1 MLHRR
6 LNRRNGVTI
15 AANPVRRWLVTSCAG
30 KLSDQCR
37 VPCPASG
44 PGGPPMIDTRL
55 YRWLRPLLRR
65 RRRGLRAPEEFRPR
79 GTSSKISRLST
90 RYDAEVDAALGR
102 LWPKARVYHDREF
115 TRDRADFLL
124 VVRGRGV
131 MIETK
136 VKSDPGLFRGST
148 LPPLLDRLQR
158 DGRRLVVLLN
168 Q

>member
-1 MLHRR
+1 
-6 LNRRNGVTI
+6 
-15 AANPVRRWLVTSCAG
+15 
-30 KLSDQCR
+30 
-37 VPCPASG
+37 
-44 PGGPPMIDTRL
+44 MIDTQIR
-55 YRWLRPLLRR
+55 RWLRPLFGRR
-65 RRRGLRAPEEFRPR
+65 QGGRRTPESFRPR
-79 GTSSKISRLST
+79 STSSRVSRLAVQ
-90 RYDAEVDAALGR
+90 YDVEVDAALQR
-102 LWPKARVYHDREF
+102 LWPKARIYHDREF

-168 Q
+168 QGDPAPARDLISTKLGDKGRVIVWSGPQHDTELRQAVETLLHQTTRHV

>member
-1 MLHRR
+1 
-6 LNRRNGVTI
+6 
-15 AANPVRRWLVTSCAG
+15 
-30 KLSDQCR
+30 
-37 VPCPASG
+37 
-44 PGGPPMIDTRL
+44 MIDAPF
-55 YRWLRPLLRR
+55 YRWLRPLFGR

-79 GTSSKISRLST
+79 GTSSKISRLSA
-90 RYDAEVDAALGR
+90 RYDAEVDAALVR

-168 Q
+168 QGDPTPARELVAAKLGDKARVIVWSGPADDDELREAVESLLQQATRHA

>member
-1 MLHRR
+1 
-6 LNRRNGVTI
+6 
-15 AANPVRRWLVTSCAG
+15 
-30 KLSDQCR
+30 
-37 VPCPASG
+37 
-44 PGGPPMIDTRL
+44 MIDTRL
-55 YRWLRPLLRR
+55 YRWLRPLFGR
-65 RRRGLRAPEEFRPR
+65 RRRGLRAPEEYRPR
-79 GTSSKISRLST
+79 GTSSKVSRLAA
-90 RYDAEVDAALGR
+90 RYDAEVDAALER

-168 Q
+168 QGDPTPAQKLVAAKLGDKAHVIVWSGPTDDAALYEAVESLLRQATRHA

>member
-1 MLHRR
+1 M
-6 LNRRNGVTI
+6 N
-15 AANPVRRWLVTSCAG
+15 
-30 KLSDQCR
+30 
-37 VPCPASG
+37 
-44 PGGPPMIDTRL
+44 DTTL
-55 YRWLRPLLRR
+55 YRWLRPLLGR
-65 RRRGLRAPEEFRPR
+65 RRRGRRTPETFRPL
-79 GTSSKISRLST
+79 GTSSRVSRLAT
-90 RYDAEVDAALGR
+90 RYDAEVDLALQR

-168 Q
+168 QGDPTPARELVAAKLGDKARVIVWSGPADDPTLLEAVESLLHQSSRHA

>member
-1 MLHRR
+1 
-6 LNRRNGVTI
+6 
-15 AANPVRRWLVTSCAG
+15 
-30 KLSDQCR
+30 
-37 VPCPASG
+37 
-44 PGGPPMIDTRL
+44 MIDTRFR
-55 YRWLRPLLRR
+55 RWFLPLLGR
-65 RRRGLRAPEEFRPR
+65 RRRGRRAPEELRPC
-79 GTSSKISRLST
+79 GTSSRVSRLSA
-90 RYDAEVDAALGR
+90 RYDAEVDLALQR

-136 VKSDPGLFRGST
+136 VKSDPGLFHGST

-168 Q
+168 QGDPTPARELVAAKLGDKARVIVWSGPHHDGELHAAVEALIHIESRHP

>member
-1 MLHRR
+1 M
-6 LNRRNGVTI
+6 N
-15 AANPVRRWLVTSCAG
+15 
-30 KLSDQCR
+30 
-37 VPCPASG
+37 
-44 PGGPPMIDTRL
+44 DTTL
-55 YRWLRPLLRR
+55 YRWLRPLLGR
-65 RRRGLRAPEEFRPR
+65 RRRGRRTPETFRPR
-79 GTSSKISRLST
+79 GTSSRVSRLAT
-90 RYDAEVDAALGR
+90 RYDAEVDLALQR
-102 LWPKARVYHDREF
+102 LWPRARVYHDREF

-168 Q
+168 QGDPTPARELVAARLGDKARVIVWSGPADDPTLLEAVESLLHQSSRHA